1 MKTRYRTV
9 FAVFSLCLFSVVS
22 LAQELDENASTG
34 PERAE
39 AADPRDRFTTTP
51 QQARPGFDGDAPGD
65 ELIQSGDRLRELD
78 WPPPQR
84 WRNDP

>member
-1 MKTRYRTV
+1 MKARYRTV
-9 FAVFSLCLFSVVS
+9 FAVFGFCLFSVVS
-22 LAQELDENASTG
+22 LAQELDENVSPR

-51 QQARPGFDGDAPGD
+51 QHARPGFDGDAPGD

-78 WPPPQR
+78 WPTPR
-84 WRNDP
+84 R